1 MVTKRKPTPRKPALR
16 RMTLRLDATDEADLD
31 LIVEVMRKD
40 PVIRRLRGRL
50 GREKAVRYA
59 IGVLVESAARGGMG

>member
-1 MVTKRKPTPRKPALR
+1 MKRKPTPRKPAFR

-31 LIVEVMRKD
+31 TVLELMRKD